1 MDLSFL
7 SNNVFTDRIT
17 QGITD
22 IAPRI
27 PEAIFVF
34 LIGFVIIKIISWIS
48 GGLLRLVKMP
58 RGLHGIIHSLVNTLL
73 WLFLIIS
80 ILQVL
85 GLTGLA
91 LIFSGSIAALGL
103 ALGAGAS
110 SLASDILAGIFLAQ
124 DRDFSIGDLVR
135 LGDGPTEGIV
145 ESMDMRRTRV
155 RDKEDKLHI
164 IPNSV
169 IERKEWVILTKR
181 KDLSK
186 S

>member
-7 SNNVFTDRIT
+7 SNNSFTDRIT

-27 PEAIFVF
+27 PEAVF
-34 LIGFVIIKIISWIS
+34 ALLLGFVIIRVLSWIADLAL
-48 GGLLRLVKMP
+48 GLVRFP
-58 RGLHGIIHSLVNTLL
+58 RGLHGILHSLIDVLL
-73 WLFLIIS
+73 WVFLIVS

-91 LIFSGSIAALGL
+91 LIFSGSVAALGL

-110 SLASDILAGIFLAQ
+110 SLAADILAGVFLAQ

-135 LGDGPTEGIV
+135 CGDSPTEGIV

-155 RDKEDKLHI
+155 RDKDGKLHI

-169 IERKEWVILTKR
+169 IERKEWIIITKR
-181 KDLSK
+181 KDLK